1 MYTKTSR
8 VVLPI
13 VLSRQ
18 LPLSC
23 ILDSHFFFVAHAR
36 FSCRN
41 LKVRRPNHQC
51 PKTMIWQ
58 RKCLQPLRARYL
70 MILSTPY
77 HCQVN
82 QPLKLNNHAV
92 SQVGNVNKSSEFFSF
107 FSLNVVIHHD
117 ISKKL
122 CAKFL
127 YYFRLYKKI
136 LYKSILVMLV
146 CSGGFLSKILQ

>member
-23 ILDSHFFFVAHAR
+23 ILDSYFLFVAHAR

-51 PKTMIWQ
+51 LKTMICQ

-92 SQVGNVNKSSEFFSF
+92 SQVGNVNKSSKFFLFFHLMLLSIMIFQKNYVQSF
-107 FSLNVVIHHD
+107 YITFV
-117 ISKKL
+117 
-122 CAKFL
+122 CM
-127 YYFRLYKKI
+127 KKI